1 MSGLPSG
8 LPEHVADDEYL
19 IRFLTDSNRFNAIGV
34 KQVAFLPNPKYRN
47 TSVFRGANDKES
59 GEHLWSSNPVAGKQL
74 KALAIV
80 TAAHVR
86 VSCLELKAEEPPHR
100 HANIENWCWDDEDE
114 ELAKA
119 ENKKLAMLV
128 ASKAKLIIC

>member
-1 MSGLPSG
+1 MNSLPSG
-8 LPEHVADDEYL
+8 LPERVADDERL
-19 IRFLTDSNRFNAIGV
+19 IRFLTDSNRFNGVGV
-34 KQVAFLPNPKYRN
+34 KHVAFLPNPKHRN
-47 TSVFRGANDKES
+47 TSVFRGEGDKES
-59 GEHLWSSNPVAGKQL
+59 GERLWNSNPIAEKRL

-86 VSCLELKAEEPPHR
+86 ASGLEVKSEEPPHR
-100 HANIENWCWDDEDE
+100 HANIENWCSDYKDE

-119 ENKKLAMLV
+119 ENKKLAMLL